1 MIKESTI
8 YGGLY
13 WNIVKVRGIIL
24 VENEL
29 GTVASILFLE
39 LIKKEGEEAAKKKKE
54 ILAERI
60 TPLPTLNGMSK
71 FLELRFSIESGLNN
85 SNSFWIIQFNSLN
98 HVVASDQISYFQ
110 VMMNWEICAGKFTQ
124 NATRS
129 MKKDMTWKPRSP
141 NSILKLKISK
151 SKSWISAEVS
161 SRLHSRLWY
170 P

>member
-13 WNIVKVRGIIL
+13 WNIVKVRDIIL
-24 VENEL
+24 VENAL

-71 FLELRFSIESGLNN
+71 STWVTFLDWIWIE
-85 SNSFWIIQFNSLN
+85 
-98 HVVASDQISYFQ
+98 
-110 VMMNWEICAGKFTQ
+110 
-124 NATRS
+124 
-129 MKKDMTWKPRSP
+129 
-141 NSILKLKISK
+141 
-151 SKSWISAEVS
+151 
-161 SRLHSRLWY
+161 
-170 P
+170 

>member
-1 MIKESTI
+1 MINESTI

-98 HVVASDQISYFQ
+98 HVAWHHIKFLTSRWWWIEKSVPGNSRKMRQGRWRKIWLGSQGHQIRFWS
-110 VMMNWEICAGKFTQ
+110 
-124 NATRS
+124 
-129 MKKDMTWKPRSP
+129 
-141 NSILKLKISK
+141 
-151 SKSWISAEVS
+151 
-161 SRLHSRLWY
+161 
-170 P
+170 